1 LKVLLIK
8 DVKSLGNKGEIKE
21 VKEGYGQNFLIK
33 NGLAKLATNEVIKKW
48 EAEQKRA
55 EELAKEEMAKL
66 QEVAKTIENIKLTIS
81 KKVGANGSLFGAIT
95 KEEIAEE
102 LLKSKNIEL
111 DKKSIEI
118 EHPLKSTGVY
128 EVSIKLGHG
137 IHAKLTIDVAAE

>member
-8 DVKSLGNKGEIKE
+8 DVKNLGNKGEIKE

-102 LLKSKNIEL
+102 LLKSKNIKL